1 MENDRNLTQPVLSVD
16 SLFAG
21 RLTCRQHRNG
31 YRFSIDA
38 VLLAHFHQP
47 DRNAVVLDLGAGC
60 GIIGLIMMYR
70 WERLIS
76 ALTALEIQPGLAEL
90 ARQNF
95 ANNCYAEKCQVLEE
109 DLLKI
114 RQCLSPGAFSQVV
127 CNPPFY
133 KAGEGRQNACN
144 EALFAR
150 HQILAGL
157 DDFVGAAAFALKNG
171 GCLSLIYPAEGLA
184 EVACSLAAN
193 GLTMKR
199 LQCVYSYPDQPAK
212 ARLVLVQARKK
223 AGRGVRVM
231 PPLYVYSAKNG
242 AYSPHVQIMY
252 EALPE
257 TETGISSQLEA
268 TEDAG

>member
-1 MENDRNLTQPVLSVD
+1 MNENDRIDDPPALSVD

-21 RLTCRQHRNG
+21 KLTCRQHRHG

-38 VLLAHFHQP
+38 VLVAHFCTPARH
-47 DRNAVVLDLGAGC
+47 AVVLDLGAGC

-70 WERLIS
+70 WERLIK
-76 ALTALEIQPGLAEL
+76 ALTALEIQPGLADL

-95 ANNCYAEKCQVLEE
+95 QSNGYAEKCQVLED
-109 DLLKI
+109 DLLNV
-114 RQCLSPGAFSQVV
+114 RQCLTPGAYSQVV

-133 KAGEGRQNACN
+133 KAGEGRQNACR

-171 GCLSLIYPAEGLA
+171 GSLSLIYPAEGLA
-184 EVACSLAAN
+184 EVAGSLDAH

-199 LQCVYSYPDQPAK
+199 IQCVYSYPDQSAR
-212 ARLVLVQARKK
+212 ARLVLVQALKK
-223 AGRGVRVM
+223 AGRGVRVL

-242 AYSPHVQIMY
+242 PYSLAMQSMY
-252 EALPE
+252 GASPVGAAPSL
-257 TETGISSQLEA
+257 QA
-268 TEDAG
+268 AAEDAG